1 MEITAVVLAGGG
13 ADRVSALQ
21 PDLPNKAFV
30 KIAGMTLVERTLQ
43 ALRTS
48 EGIERIV
55 TVAPPETL
63 DRAELRGSDERRPSG
78 ARISESLL
86 AGLAALPPDRMTLV
100 SASDLPFLSTAGID
114 DFIAQ
119 SLARDCD
126 IAYACV
132 EKRDHLAA
140 YPDVPHTWARL
151 REGSFCG
158 GGFVA
163 IKPRVLPN
171 LMLFLERLGAA
182 RKNPL
187 RLAAIFGW
195 DIFARF
201 ALAQLSI
208 AEAEERAGRLVGAPV
223 GAIVSRY
230 PEIAFNVDRASDVA
244 LAERLAARSASS

>member
-1 MEITAVVLAGGG
+1 MAITAVVLAGGG
-13 ADRVSALQ
+13 PERVSALQ
-21 PDLPNKAFV
+21 PDVPNKAFV
-30 KIAGMTLVERTLQ
+30 KIAGTTLVERTLQ

-48 EGIERIV
+48 AGIERIV
-55 TVAPPETL
+55 TVAPLETL
-63 DRAELRGSDERRPSG
+63 DRAELRESDERRPSG

-86 AGLAALPPDRMTLV
+86 AGLAGLPPDRIALV

-119 SLARDCD
+119 ALARDCD
-126 IAYACV
+126 LAYACV

-171 LMLFLERLGAA
+171 LLLFLERLGAA

-208 AEAEERAGRLVGAPV
+208 VAAAERAAALLDAPV
-223 GAIVSRY
+223 AAIVSRY
-230 PEIAFNVDRASDVA
+230 PEIALNVDRASDVT
-244 LAERLAARSASS
+244 LAERLAVRAASS